1 MSNKVRNVTKQ
12 LLGAEDVAFGR
23 GIVNQTRGGA
33 VVPVHR
39 LDLELP
45 VVDEAELATTD
56 TAKYPRASIGSR
68 SFVAVNGQYQEL
80 SHILPVLYRVG
91 GMISAEYPYCI
102 NDDVIAKWT
111 GAFPKTLT
119 VEDADFS
126 GAGWQIY
133 TVGSSRTIVSETQPP
148 LSYGKQG
155 FRWYNPT
162 VPATYIYYNDGD
174 SGQWVEEASQG
185 VDGALRNDLANV
197 NSTVQVASIKALD
210 LGRKYG
216 EFVLVEDYAD
226 LVAAGD
232 WTAAWNAALATG
244 KNVAGTRGVEY
255 KVTGKL
261 FNTNNQYVDLRGS
274 AIRQYTDQTPIFDAT
289 NKVGVTITG
298 GKLFG
303 KAEASY
309 VNSSSSLAIGVLGTG
324 ATNLKVYDME
334 FDGFYYSPLMVAS
347 GGTNI
352 YYFDNIVDGIPAVL
366 AADTSRRNTTGAT
379 IIGSR
384 IFVNRNDI
392 RGTASGLI
400 IGQGSSSV
408 FVEGNTIHDL
418 VNEHGIYAD
427 TGIVRLSITNN
438 IIYNTGT
445 FGTGLKVQYY
455 DAYGVAPQYTKI
467 EGNTIINTGTDGI
480 LVYNSAGTLRVAV
493 VNVSDNIVVNA
504 GAYGINVRDSDDAIV
519 SGNNIVN
526 CGQSGIAYGR
536 CGNIDIIG
544 NKVRGSG
551 TSGIRDLSGVSSGVT
566 IALNKI
572 YNPATSNTAGDRFGI
587 LIALASTDV
596 DIKGNKIVDTA
607 SKCEYGIYVQPDINA
622 TLSLTDND
630 TLGLSSTGIGI
641 RLGAT
646 GVMKEYRGN
655 KWGGSIPSFNGPALP
670 SVASSAAIYI
680 PQAYDVFK
688 VTGTTNI
695 STIEAT
701 GNANRRITMI
711 FTDTLTVALS
721 GNIKI
726 SAGAFS
732 AVADKT
738 LTLVCD
744 GTFWYG

>member
-1 MSNKVRNVTKQ
+1 MSFLPYPPANATEAIAIFSQ
-12 LLGAEDVAFGR
+12 DVQIAHDIIHGDETQQVDTEG
-23 GIVNQTRGGA
+23 GIVPSFA
-33 VVPVHR
+33 KVV
-39 LDLELP
+39 
-45 VVDEAELATTD
+45 
-56 TAKYPRASIGSR
+56 
-68 SFVAVNGQYQEL
+68 
-80 SHILPVLYRVG
+80 
-91 GMISAEYPYCI
+91 
-102 NDDVIAKWT
+102 
-111 GAFPKTLT
+111 KTLT
-119 VEDADFS
+119 DEVNA
-126 GAGWQIY
+126 
-133 TVGSSRTIVSETQPP
+133 
-148 LSYGKQG
+148 
-155 FRWYNPT
+155 
-162 VPATYIYYNDGD
+162 AT
-174 SGQWVEEASQG
+174 G
-185 VDGALRNDLANV
+185 VDTSLRSDLANI
-197 NSTVQVASIKALD
+197 NSVVQVAAVKALD

-216 EFVLVEDYAD
+216 EFVLVEDYSN
-226 LVAAGD
+226 LVVAGD
-232 WTAAWNAALATG
+232 WTNAWNAALSTG

-274 AIRQYTDQTPIFDAT
+274 AIRQYTDQTPIFDAV
-289 NKVGVTITG
+289 NKAGVTITG

-352 YYFDNIVDGIPAVL
+352 YYFDNIVDGIPAIL

-384 IFVNRNDI
+384 IFVTRNDI

-408 FVEGNTIHDL
+408 FIEGNTIHDL
-418 VNEHGIYAD
+418 INEHGIYAD

-438 IIYNTGT
+438 IIYNTGA

-455 DAYGVAPQYTKI
+455 DAYGVSPQYTKI
-467 EGNTIINTGTDGI
+467 EGNTIVNTGTDGI
-480 LVYNSAGTLRVAV
+480 LVYNSSGTLRVAV
-493 VNVSDNIVVNA
+493 VSVSDNIVVNA
-504 GAYGINVRDSDDAIV
+504 GAYGIAVRDSDDAIV

-551 TSGIRDLSGVSSGVT
+551 ASGIRDLSGVSSGVT

-587 LIALASTDV
+587 LVALASTDV

-607 SKCEYGIYVQPDINA
+607 SKCEYGIYIQPDINSS
-622 TLSLTDND
+622 LSITDND

-646 GVMKEYRGN
+646 GAMKEYRGN

-670 SVASSAAIYI
+670 SVVSAATIYI
-680 PQAYDVFK
+680 PQAHDVFK
-688 VTGTTNI
+688 ITGTTNI

-701 GNANRRITMI
+701 GNAGRRITLI
-711 FTDTLTVALS
+711 FTSTLTVALS

-732 AVADKT
+732 ATADKT